1 MSSAS
6 PGAFSG
12 GPVFHPVE
20 QRQANPT
27 SLSTSQVV
35 VAVTVL
41 LSGALLSSLNA
52 LIPPH
57 SSSDIAIPMCLFQ
70 AKASVLTSN
79 SDVYGLRTWSSDPRK
94 TGWVEVTFLQ

>member
-6 PGAFSG
+6 PRAFSG
-12 GPVFHPVE
+12 GPVSRPVE
-20 QRQANPT
+20 QCQANPA

-35 VAVTVL
+35 VAVIVH
-41 LSGALLSSLNA
+41 LSGVLLSSLNA

-79 SDVYGLRTWSSDPRK
+79 SVVPIMTR
-94 TGWVEVTFLQ
+94 